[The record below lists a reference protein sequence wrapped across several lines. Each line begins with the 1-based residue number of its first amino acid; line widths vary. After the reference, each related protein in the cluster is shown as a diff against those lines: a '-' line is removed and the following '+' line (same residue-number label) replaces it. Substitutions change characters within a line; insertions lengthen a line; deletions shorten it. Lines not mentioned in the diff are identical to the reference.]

1 MIVQDDDNDDLFLKD
16 YKIPKLG
23 SNAGIKKRSIH
34 SISINEKD
42 RNNEEGRESGRKL
55 SGMKSE
61 RKNVVDQL
69 KQRIIEVE
77 KSERKQLTM
86 SVDKRKKAVSGL
98 GQNQRY

>member
-1 MIVQDDDNDDLFLKD
+1 LKD
-16 YKIPKLG
+16 YKIPKLS

-42 RNNEEGRESGRKL
+42 RNNEEGRESGRKF

-61 RKNVVDQL
+61 RKNVVDEL

>member
-1 MIVQDDDNDDLFLKD
+1 
-16 YKIPKLG
+16 
-23 SNAGIKKRSIH
+23 
-34 SISINEKD
+34 
-42 RNNEEGRESGRKL
+42 
-55 SGMKSE
+55 MKSE
-61 RKNVVDQL
+61 RKNVVDEL